1 MWCWSNKRV
10 WREKMAHH
18 NGPRKKT
25 RYKLKKDLRRRGI
38 LPVTSVIQ
46 RFDVGEKV
54 HVICEPSTHKGMPHR
69 RFHGKTGTI
78 IGQRGRAWMLE
89 VSDGNAVKIIIA
101 RPQHLKA
108 QR

>member
-1 MWCWSNKRV
+1 
-10 WREKMAHH
+10 MAHH
-18 NGPRKKT
+18 NGIRKKT

-38 LPVTSVIQ
+38 IPVTALIQ
-46 RFDVGEKV
+46 KFEEGQKV
-54 HVICEPSTHKGMPHR
+54 HVVLEPSTQKGMPHR

-78 IGQRGRAWMLE
+78 IGQRGRAWLLE
-89 VSDGNAVKIIIA
+89 VNDGATTKVVIA

>member
-1 MWCWSNKRV
+1 
-10 WREKMAHH
+10 MAHH

-25 RYKLKKDLRRRGI
+25 RYKLKKALRRRGI
-38 LPVTSVIQ
+38 TPVTSVIQ
-46 RFDVGEKV
+46 TFEIGEHV
-54 HVICEPSTHKGMPHR
+54 HIVLEPSVQKGMPHR

-78 IGQRGRAWMLE
+78 LGQRGRAWMLRI
-89 VSDGNAVKIIIA
+89 SDGNSEKVVIA